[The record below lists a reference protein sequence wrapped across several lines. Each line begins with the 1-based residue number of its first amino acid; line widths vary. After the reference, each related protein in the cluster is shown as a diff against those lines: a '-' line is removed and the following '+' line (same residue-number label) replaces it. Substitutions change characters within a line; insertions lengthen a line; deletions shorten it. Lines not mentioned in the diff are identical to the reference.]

1 MAPRKPSK
9 KVGPQKRPS
18 AEKRVI
24 TSKKKQLRNQS
35 FKSRVKT
42 TLKKFE
48 LAVQSGDVASISA
61 GLSSVY
67 SIADKAIKRG
77 IFKKGKAD
85 RVKARASG
93 RACPTA

>member
-35 FKSRVKT
+35 FKSKVRT
-42 TLKKFE
+42 ILKKFE
-48 LAVQSGDVASISA
+48 LAVQSGDVESISA
-61 GLSSVY
+61 GLRSVY
-67 SIADKAIKRG
+67 SIADKAVKRG

-85 RVKARASG
+85 RVKSRTSE
-93 RACPTA
+93 RACPAA